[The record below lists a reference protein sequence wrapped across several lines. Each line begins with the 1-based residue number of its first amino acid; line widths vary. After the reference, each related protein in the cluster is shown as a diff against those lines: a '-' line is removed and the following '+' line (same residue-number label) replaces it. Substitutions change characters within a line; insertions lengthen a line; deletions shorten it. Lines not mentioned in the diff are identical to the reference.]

1 MNTNYILNLKFANVA
16 ELADAQDLKS
26 CEPQNSYRF
35 DSGHSHQEKWVLYN
49 FIQYLFCFIK
59 NVKVLAFQHFMRI

>member
-1 MNTNYILNLKFANVA
+1 MNTNYILNSKFANVA

-35 DSGHSHQEKWVLYN
+35 DSGHSHQKVEILTN
-49 FIQYLFCFIK
+49 FSFFYFYLKVFESIDIK
-59 NVKVLAFQHFMRI
+59 AL